1 MLLSCTCHAFVMLMI
16 LVVHTA
22 SGGVKAAT
30 AMHPGGGSE
39 SSSERGKA
47 SHWIQTNSC
56 PLAYLAPLIPSRGRA
71 TGPPVRRTCG
81 QQLTEEPGTSS
92 IVQQG

>member
-39 SSSERGKA
+39 SSSERA
-47 SHWIQTNSC
+47 RQV
-56 PLAYLAPLIPSRGRA
+56 
-71 TGPPVRRTCG
+71 TGSKPTVVPWHTWHH
-81 QQLTEEPGTSS
+81 
-92 IVQQG
+92 